1 MDSRQLYK
9 MKEVTVMVYGD
20 FMVDKYIHGEVNRIS
35 PEAPVP
41 VLHVTGKERKFG
53 GAGNVVS
60 NLLAI
65 GVNVRVAGFTGSDED
80 GMWLTDTF
88 SKLGADTTYIENVDG
103 LQTVI
108 KTRITSRNQQFIRL
122 DEEKPENITQ
132 DMEARIRNRV
142 FDMLQD
148 VDAVILSDYGKGN
161 VTPGVAQ
168 GIIDACIQRKIPVV
182 VDPKG
187 VDYSKYKG
195 ATVCKPNEKELAVAT
210 GMTLV
215 TDEDVEKAG
224 LILKDQNGIDN
235 LIVSRSEKGIM
246 FLSARNTRKDFPTK
260 AQEVI
265 DVTGAG
271 DTVVSMIASTMAIG
285 AELEDSCKL
294 ANMAAAIVCSK
305 FGAASASLEE
315 LVDAVEQGAKDKTF
329 TLEEVQKRLQNAREQ
344 GKTIVFTNGCF
355 DLLHAGHLSSFR
367 QARQYGDILIAA
379 VNSDASVKRI
389 KGDNRPIINEENR
402 IRMVSAL
409 KYVDYVVLMEEND
422 PTRLIS
428 VLKPDVVVKGR
439 DWEGKYMPER
449 ETIESYGGK
458 MQFID
463 LEKGLS
469 TTEIIERVMTC
480 YDR

>member
-1 MDSRQLYK
+1 MDSSQLYR
-9 MKEVTVMVYGD
+9 MNEITVLVYGD
-20 FMVDKYIHGEVNRIS
+20 FMVDKYIHGEVSRIS

-53 GAGNVVS
+53 GAGNVVA
-60 NLLAI
+60 NLLAL
-65 GVNVRVAGFTGSDED
+65 GAKVRVAGFTGSDED
-80 GMWLTDTF
+80 GTWMTDTF
-88 SKLGADTTYIENVDG
+88 SKMGADTTYIENTDN

-122 DEEKPENITQ
+122 DEEKPGNITK
-132 DMEARIRNRV
+132 DLEVKILDNV
-142 FDMLQD
+142 FDMLQG
-148 VDAVILSDYGKGN
+148 VDSVILSDYGKGN
-161 VTPGVAQ
+161 VTPDVAR
-168 GIIDACIQRKIPVV
+168 GIINACMRFEIPVI

-187 VDYSKYKG
+187 VDYDKYRG

-210 GMTLV
+210 GRKLS

-224 LILKDQNGIDN
+224 CELKNQYGIEN

-246 FLSARNTRKDFPTK
+246 YLNAWNVRKDFATR
-260 AQEVI
+260 AQEII

-271 DTVVSMIASTMAIG
+271 DTVVAMIASMMAIG
-285 AELEDSCKL
+285 ADLEDSCKL

-305 FGAASASLEE
+305 FGAASASVQE
-315 LVDAVEQGAKDKTF
+315 LIDAMEKGTGNKSF
-329 TLEEVQKRLQNAREQ
+329 TLEEVQKKIYNARQQ
-344 GKTIVFTNGCF
+344 GKIIVFTNGCF

-389 KGDNRPIINEENR
+389 KGNNRPIINEENR
-402 IRMVSAL
+402 MRMVNSL

-428 VLKPDVVVKGR
+428 VLRPDVVVKGR

-449 ETIESYGGK
+449 ETIEAYGGQLK
-458 MQFID
+458 FID
-463 LEKGLS
+463 LERGLS
-469 TTEIIERVMTC
+469 TTEIIERVMRC
-480 YDR
+480 CDR

>member
-9 MKEVTVMVYGD
+9 LKETTVLVYGD
-20 FMVDKYIHGEVNRIS
+20 FMVDKYIHGDVKRIS

-41 VLHVTGKERKFG
+41 VLNVTGKERKFG

-60 NLLAI
+60 NLLAL
-65 GVNVRVAGFTGSDED
+65 GVKVYVAGFTGNDED
-80 GMWLTDTF
+80 GMWLTNTF
-88 SKLGADTTYIENVDG
+88 AEMGADTTYIENVNG

-122 DEEKPENITQ
+122 DEEKTEKITTAL
-132 DMEARIRNRV
+132 EARIQSRV
-142 FDMLQD
+142 VDMLQRVD
-148 VDAVILSDYGKGN
+148 VVILSDYGKGN

-168 GIIDACIQRKIPVV
+168 TIINACIEKAIPVV

-187 VDYSKYKG
+187 EDYSKYKG

-215 TDEDVEKAG
+215 SDEDVEQAA
-224 LILKDQNGIDN
+224 LALKSQNEIAH

-246 FLSARNTRKDFPTK
+246 YLDARNKRKDFPTK

-271 DTVVSMIASTMAIG
+271 DTVVAIIASTMAIG
-285 AELEDSCKL
+285 VNLEDCCML

-305 FGAASASLEE
+305 FGAASASVCE
-315 LVDAVEQGAKDKTF
+315 LIDAMERGAEDKFF
-329 TLEEVQKRLQNAREQ
+329 TLEEVQKNLQIAKEE
-344 GKTIVFTNGCF
+344 GKTIIFTNGCF

-367 QARQYGDILIAA
+367 QARQYGDILVVA
-379 VNSDASVKRI
+379 VNSDASVRRI
-389 KGDNRPIINEENR
+389 KGEGRPIIDEENR
-402 IRMVSAL
+402 MRMVGAL
-409 KYVDYVVLMEEND
+409 KYVDYVVLMEENN

-428 VLKPDVVVKGR
+428 ILKPDVVVKGR

-469 TTEIIERVMTC
+469 TTEIIEKVRTC
-480 YDR
+480 

>member
-1 MDSRQLYK
+1 MDSRQIYK